1 MKISIIVPV
10 YNVEKYL
17 ERCVCS
23 LLNQDM
29 PSSDYEII
37 LVNDGSTDN
46 SESIAMS
53 FAEKYDNIKLISQE
67 NQGLSGARNTG
78 LANASGEYILFVDSD
93 DFLKTNV
100 IGKVYCKCIENQLDI
115 CFYSFELLDSKLNV
129 INISEPLCRP
139 GKVYTGIELLKLTND
154 FGSVWKC
161 FYSHKLIK
169 DYKLS
174 FYPRI
179 THQDSD
185 FNYAAYAVAKRIM
198 GMDIVGYAY
207 YWNNQ
212 SLSRERVIPK
222 IIHNIKSDIIVA
234 SRLKSISS
242 RIPTTK
248 VIIKDYQRR
257 SNSLIFSITIQLYR
271 EKLLSKETKKE
282 IFTLMK
288 EQGLF
293 PIKGRT
299 ASIKTTL
306 LVPFVNAYFQTIWK

>member
-1 MKISIIVPV
+1 MKVSIIVPV

-23 LLNQDM
+23 LLNQDL

-46 SESIAMS
+46 SESIALS

-100 IGKVYCKCIENQLDI
+100 IGKVYSKCIENLLDI
-115 CFYSFELLDSKLNV
+115 CFYAYEHCDANLNIV
-129 INISEPLCRP
+129 KISEPLCKTNR
-139 GKVYTGIELLKLTND
+139 VYTGIELLRLTND
-154 FGSVWKC
+154 IGSVWKC

-198 GMDIVGYAY
+198 GMDITGYVY
-207 YWNNQ
+207 YWNDK
-212 SLSRERVIPK
+212 SLSHERVLPK

-234 SRLKSISS
+234 SRLKTISS

-257 SNSLIFSITIQLYR
+257 SNSLIFSITLQLYR

-282 IFTLMK
+282 IFALMK

-306 LVPFVNAYFQTIWK
+306 LVPFVNAYLQAVWK